1 MSLKARLALVNTL
14 FVLLAL
20 GIGFFLLAFQTR
32 RVFLDSLDR
41 DLLKRAERM
50 QNNPG
55 LRGAP
60 PGGPNGG
67 PPGPQQ
73 GNPNESPL
81 DGEGQGTGNPPDR
94 QGQPGR
100 INLGPEFNNPPNDD
114 LGRPSL
120 FTPEGKPM
128 DDREQRI
135 LDPKVF
141 SQKFDTRPVLTTAT
155 FHGNP
160 TRVITVPLQGID
172 RLYAYAQFGHDL
184 QDFER
189 LKQNQLT
196 TILLLMPFAL
206 ILSVGVG
213 WFLASKAVKPIQD
226 VAEASGKISSS
237 DMSARLPVSGNDE
250 ISRLSGSFN
259 EMVDRLQL
267 SFNERQKLNDELR
280 VALELQKQFVAD
292 ASHELRTPLTR
303 LRITTSSA
311 LEQESSPA
319 ELKEALEIADR
330 ETVHMSKLIDQLL
343 TLARLD
349 SGRSPSLIP
358 VDLSEIVRESV
369 GQGATGLSLDLAP
382 RLPLLGDHDSL
393 VRAVINL
400 VENAKRYSE
409 GKAIEV
415 STKQADGK
423 CIFTI
428 RDHGVGIESEH
439 LSRLTERFYR
449 VDDARNRKM
458 GGTGLGLAI
467 VKSIVDAHNGTM
479 SIQSKPGE
487 GTLVQLVFPKSV

>member
-1 MSLKARLALVNTL
+1 VSLKARLALINTL

-41 DLLKRAERM
+41 DLLVRAGRM
-50 QNNPG
+50 QRNPA
-55 LRGAP
+55 LRGVR
-60 PGGPNGG
+60 PGGPGG
-67 PPGPQQ
+67 GQQGGQPRQGQPQ

-81 DGEGQGTGNPPDR
+81 GEGEGLGMPPEPDQGPNGGSPNDGP
-94 QGQPGR
+94 PGR
-100 INLGPEFNNPPNDD
+100 PNLGPEFNGPPNDD
-114 LGRPSL
+114 LGRPAL

-128 DDREQRI
+128 DQREVRT
-135 LDPKVF
+135 LDPKALPLKD
-141 SQKFDTRPVLTTAT
+141 QKHPFLSTVT
-155 FHGNP
+155 FQGNP
-160 TRVITVPLQGID
+160 TRVITIL
-172 RLYAYAQFGHDL
+172 F
-184 QDFER
+184 
-189 LKQNQLT
+189 LT
-196 TILLLMPFAL
+196 PFAL
-206 ILSVGVG
+206 LLSVGVG

-226 VAEASGKISSS
+226 FATASERISDS

-250 ISRLSGSFN
+250 ISRLSNSFN

-267 SFNERQKLNDELR
+267 SFNERQRLNDGLR
-280 VALELQKQFVAD
+280 EALELQKQFVAD

-319 ELKEALEIADR
+319 ELKEAIEIADR

-358 VDLSEIVRESV
+358 VDLSEIVREAI
-369 GQGATGLSLDLAP
+369 GQPFEGLTVNLAH
-382 RLPLLGDHDSL
+382 RAPLLGDHDSL
-393 VRAVINL
+393 VRVVVNL

-409 GKAIEV
+409 GKGIEI
-415 STKQADGK
+415 STQQADGR
-423 CIFTI
+423 CVLSV
-428 RDHGVGIESEH
+428 RDHGIGIESEH
-439 LSRLTERFYR
+439 LARLTERFYR

-467 VKSIVDAHNGTM
+467 VKSIVDAHHGTM

-487 GTLVQLVFPKSV
+487 GTLVQLIFPKSV